1 MNTTKILIPI
11 LLSLS
16 FTFTA
21 LAGEEKEKECEWC
34 DEESIK
40 LEIGYMA
47 KKLLDMSGK
56 DSYQVEVKSYMKPF
70 IGICTKMLEN
80 GIELTCVTPGTQA
93 EKNGLK
99 TGDVVTRMND
109 KGLEQSGN
117 LNKKKK
123 QYFSVVNNMK
133 TGDVIKMTLVRAG
146 ETIEIDVTVGA
157 LEHPGYRLT
166 VTK

>member
-1 MNTTKILIPI
+1 
-11 LLSLS
+11 
-16 FTFTA
+16 
-21 LAGEEKEKECEWC
+21 
-34 DEESIK
+34 
-40 LEIGYMA
+40 
-47 KKLLDMSGK
+47 
-56 DSYQVEVKSYMKPF
+56 
-70 IGICTKMLEN
+70 MLEN

-93 EKNGLK
+93 EKSGLK